1 MRKLLSATIA
11 LIACLLVC
19 GCASKPPVLQ
29 PPPQYQPEGMVP
41 AFVSGDWQL
50 VLHKVVT
57 PGGYVNWDVLQKD
70 RELHEALNRYIS
82 LIGNVSPENRPDLFQ
97 TRADQLAYW
106 INAYNATCVYGVLLR
121 NLTNP
126 PALYT
131 TDHFSFGGHAY
142 TLDQIEAQKIKP
154 LNDPRAVFGINR
166 CTRSSPPLR
175 KEPYEGLTLSV
186 QLVDQGKLFLSD
198 SRGVVRVDDVAK
210 VSDLLAISYAP
221 EFLAAYQKKFG
232 RPGTLLQ
239 AIEPYAAKHSLLSGA
254 TKAVPMGYDSALNR
268 P

>member
-1 MRKLLSATIA
+1 MRKITSATIA
-11 LIACLLVC
+11 LFVCLYVC
-19 GCASKPPVLQ
+19 GCAGKPPVLQ
-29 PPPQYQPEGMVP
+29 PPAGYRPVGMVP
-41 AFVSGDWQL
+41 AFTSEDWQL
-50 VLHKVVT
+50 VLNKVVT
-57 PGGYVNWDVLQKD
+57 PGGYVRWEMFQNDPD
-70 RELHEALNRYIS
+70 LHEAMNRYVS

-106 INAYNATCVYGVLLR
+106 INAYNATCAYGVLLR

-126 PALYT
+126 PALYS

-142 TLDQIEAQKIKP
+142 TLDQVEAQKIKP

-166 CTRSSPPLR
+166 CTRSSPPMR
-175 KEPYEGLTLSV
+175 KEPYAALTLSV

-210 VSDLLAISYAP
+210 VSDLLAINYAP
-221 EFLAAYQKKFG
+221 DFLAAYQKKFG

-239 AIEPYAAKHSLLSGA
+239 TIQPYAAKHSLLSGA
-254 TKAVPMGYDSALNR
+254 TMAVPMGYDATLNR